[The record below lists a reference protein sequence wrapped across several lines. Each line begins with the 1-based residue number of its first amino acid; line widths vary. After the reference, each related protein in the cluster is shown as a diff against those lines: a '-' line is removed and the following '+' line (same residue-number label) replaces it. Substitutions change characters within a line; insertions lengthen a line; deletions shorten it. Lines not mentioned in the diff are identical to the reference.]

1 VKRTVLVVALVVCY
15 VSLMGPFTRYLTTRP
30 VAVRIGYVPRP
41 QALKAMAAD
50 HRGDLAAFLVLK
62 TLMYFGSLGDHP
74 ANQVDAPPDYLGMYD
89 LLSAAVKLDPYNMDS
104 YYFAQAFLVW
114 DLNRIKEANALLDYG
129 MKYRSWDWYLPFF
142 AGFNSAY
149 FLKDYAKAAAYFKRV
164 GELTGSELSVNLTG
178 RYLYQSG
185 QTELA
190 IGYLS
195 AMEKGATN
203 AAIKKTY
210 GMRLDAFTKV
220 RLIEVACDRFQAA
233 TGRRP
238 ATVAELVAAGY
249 LKGAPLD
256 PYGGEF
262 YLDDQGKVRSTSDF
276 ATGWREHK
284 QKTTAREPQR

>member
-1 VKRTVLVVALVVCY
+1 MKRTVLIVVLLAGY

-30 VAVRIGYVPRP
+30 VAVRIGYVPTS
-41 QALKAMAAD
+41 QVLKGMAAD

-62 TLMYFGSLGDHP
+62 TLMYFGSLADHP
-74 ANQVDAPPDYLGMYD
+74 ANQVDTPPDYLGMYN
-89 LLSAAVKLDPYNMDS
+89 LLVAAVKLDPYNMDC

-114 DLNRIKEANALLDYG
+114 DLNRIKEANELLDYG
-129 MKYRSWDWYLPFF
+129 MKYRTWDWYLPFF

-149 FLKDYAKAAAYFKRV
+149 FLKDYTKAAAYFKRV
-164 GELTGSELSVNLTG
+164 GDLTGSELSVNLTG

-190 IGYLS
+190 ISYLS

-210 GMRLDAFTKV
+210 GMRLDAFKKV
-220 RLIEVACDRFQAA
+220 RAIEVACGRFQAA
-233 TGRRP
+233 TGKRP
-238 ATVAELVAAGY
+238 ATVADLVAGGY
-249 LKGAPLD
+249 LKSMPVD

-262 YLDDQGKVRSTSDF
+262 FLDDQGKVRSTSDF

-284 QKTTAREPQR
+284 QKPTAREPQR